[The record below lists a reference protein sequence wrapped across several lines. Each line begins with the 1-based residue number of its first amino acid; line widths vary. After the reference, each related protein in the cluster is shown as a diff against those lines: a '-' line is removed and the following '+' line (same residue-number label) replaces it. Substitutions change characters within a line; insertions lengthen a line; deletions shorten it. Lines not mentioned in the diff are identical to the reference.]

1 MKDHKIY
8 SMAVSSVYPHYLA
21 KVERKG
27 KTKEEVDDLI
37 MWLTGYN
44 QSELDEIMNSE
55 LDFRDFFDQA
65 PSMNPNASLVSG
77 KICGITVEEI
87 ENPLMKNIRIL
98 DKIIDELAKGRKMD
112 KIKRI

>member
-21 KVERKG
+21 KIERKG

-37 MWLTGYN
+37 MWLTGYS